1 MHSAIVFLRVVI
13 YRYCAQKNR
22 SEEAMIARFIRIL
35 IFLLISL
42 APLSLFAQMPV
53 GGAGIPSGWD
63 ADMPLRS
70 VEKQIWHIFGKVRD
84 LRGEPLRAAS
94 VRVDLGSGTLY
105 VKRLTTDA
113 QGNFRT
119 EYTLDGKQ
127 FKQLSVNLNVER
139 EGYLSAHEFVNFG
152 ESGKT
157 WEIDVAMRESTA
169 SSEDL
174 GQESLVKELGPK
186 LRASLEGGITRASE
200 RKELA
205 RGTEELFDRQN
216 PVKATENLDQMVKKY
231 PDCADCRMLLGLA
244 RLEAGGLNGAAREFS
259 EVVKEA
265 DAKGNNL
272 ERARLNLIFGV
283 LEDWKGEYNKAAGFL
298 MQAKAQAPGDPL
310 ILRELGRTLIFQN
323 NWEAADEYLGQALR
337 AGATKDTMLLR
348 VHALLEE
355 GDARAAEAQLKDYMG
370 DRPLK
375 DFPLPVHSLY
385 TQIQARRKLES
396 SARVASV
403 LSQPPDALAHAMP
416 ELRGIQPAAN
426 QDELPMILAK
436 TGEDVRSFFQNMSN
450 TMSEEQVRETR
461 LGKKG
466 ETKDLLEE
474 KFQYLLLT
482 TPQKWGVDLEEYRT
496 DKNGDRTA
504 PKGLS
509 EGLMLTSGFVSA
521 SLMFHPAYQAGAT
534 FRLLGRQDVGGHHC
548 HVVAFA
554 QKPEKPK
561 MIEGFNTDQET
572 VMVLLQGV
580 AWIDQDTYK
589 LIRLRSDLLT
599 PQPRIRLER
608 QTTQITYEP
617 VQFKQLAMAMWLP
630 SAVDV
635 TVLWRGRTFR
645 NSHTY
650 SRFKLFNTEVK
661 EKIQK
666 LEPAAPT
673 PPLETPAG
681 PGNRR

>member
-1 MHSAIVFLRVVI
+1 MPINVRTASIRTTILAAILSCFFPFILWSQVAGHALSNPSA
-13 YRYCAQKNR
+13 
-22 SEEAMIARFIRIL
+22 
-35 IFLLISL
+35 
-42 APLSLFAQMPV
+42 MP
-53 GGAGIPSGWD
+53 STT
-63 ADMPLRS
+63 S
-70 VEKQIWHIFGKVRD
+70 VEKHVWHIFGQVTD
-84 LRGEPLRAAS
+84 FRGEPIRGAN
-94 VRVDLGSGTLY
+94 VHIDLGHG
-105 VKRLTTDA
+105 LTYIRDVQA
-113 QGNFRT
+113 DVQGR
-119 EYTLDGKQ
+119 
-127 FKQLSVNLNVER
+127 FKTQYELESSMFKTVTAKLSVGR
-139 EGYLSAHEFVNFG
+139 EGYHPAREIVDFG
-152 ESGKT
+152 NGDKT
-157 WEIDVAMRESTA
+157 WEIIITMREDTA
-169 SSEDL
+169 GSEDL
-174 GQESLVKELGPK
+174 EQASLVKELGQK
-186 LRASLEGGITRASE
+186 IRAGLETDATVGSA
-200 RKELA
+200 RKDMG
-205 RGTEELFDRQN
+205 RGTQELFDRPD
-216 PVKATENLDQMVKKY
+216 PVMAVDVLDQAVKKS
-231 PDCADCRMLLGLA
+231 PNCVDCRMLLGLA
-244 RLEAGGLNGAAREFS
+244 RLNAGGLNGAAREFS
-259 EVVKEA
+259 EAVKEA

-272 ERARLNLIFGV
+272 QRARLNLIFGV

-298 MQAKAQAPGDPL
+298 MQARDQAPGDPL

-348 VHALLEE
+348 AHALLEE

-375 DFPLPVHSLY
+375 DFSLPVHSLY

-396 SARVASV
+396 SAKVASV
-403 LSQPPDALAHAMP
+403 LNQPPDTLVHAMP
-416 ELRGIQPAAN
+416 ELRGMQPAAN
-426 QDELPMILAK
+426 QDELPMVLAK
-436 TGEDVRSFFQNMSN
+436 TGEDVRSFFQNISN

-521 SLMFHPAYQAGAT
+521 SLMFHPSYQAGAS
-534 FRLLGRQDVGGHHC
+534 FRLLGRQDVAGHHC
-548 HVVAFA
+548 HVIAFA

-599 PQPRIRLER
+599 PQPIIRLER
-608 QTTQITYEP
+608 QTTEITYEP

-635 TVLWRGRTFR
+635 TVQWRGRTFR

-661 EKIQK
+661 DKIRK
-666 LEPAAPT
+666 VEPAE
-673 PPLETPAG
+673 PPPQIESPGG
-681 PGNRR
+681 PGKRG